1 MRESKPGYGQ
11 VGESHSQAH
20 TQAPAQDATDFDVS
34 IPSWVYGRR
43 GKGESRGNDPEA
55 GPVSG
60 KSYPFKRPMDL
71 FLAIVGLMVASPL
84 WLVFSIAIKLEDR
97 GPILFVQ
104 DRWGK
109 DKTKIRV
116 YKFRTMVPNAVER
129 FGNIQA
135 RENDPRITRVGRLLR
150 ATSLDEMPQLL
161 NIARGDMSWV
171 GPRALAIDEVQAHEG
186 ETGSLPDEAIPGFE
200 ARSRLRPGL
209 TGIAQIFAPRDIPRH
224 LKYRYDAIYADRQ
237 SLWLD
242 IRLILV
248 SLWITARARWE
259 SKESKL

>member
-1 MRESKPGYGQ
+1 
-11 VGESHSQAH
+11 
-20 TQAPAQDATDFDVS
+20 
-34 IPSWVYGRR
+34 
-43 GKGESRGNDPEA
+43 
-55 GPVSG
+55 
-60 KSYPFKRPMDL
+60 L
-71 FLAIVGLMVASPL
+71 
-84 WLVFSIAIKLEDR
+84 
-97 GPILFVQ
+97 
-104 DRWGK
+104 
-109 DKTKIRV
+109 
-116 YKFRTMVPNAVER
+116 
-129 FGNIQA
+129 
-135 RENDPRITRVGRLLR
+135 
-150 ATSLDEMPQLL
+150 
-161 NIARGDMSWV
+161 SWV